1 MFNKFGLKL
10 SKDSLN
16 ILNKQVI
23 RNFST
28 AAKAAPA
35 QGENMSQRFHEIYVK
50 ELDKLQ
56 KTK

>member
-1 MFNKFGLKL
+1 MLNKFALKT
-10 SKDSLN
+10 SKNALN
-16 ILNKQVI
+16 ILNNQAL
-23 RNFST
+23 RSFAT

-35 QGENMSQRFHEIYVK
+35 QGESMALRFHEIYVK